1 MKNLTM
7 SDSTVKQ
14 GCLPLLVSDCLE
26 ETAEQ
31 YAAVWQ
37 LDESKFVHGKGKHK
51 SVQQRQCKGGV
62 SGTDLSGPALQA
74 GSRGGRKRIILK
86 KSTDHRA
93 DLSSFQGWFFLQAA
107 VKPYDLRSAAPD
119 TGHKQFFVF
128 RI

>member
-74 GSRGGRKRIILK
+74 GSRGGK
-86 KSTDHRA
+86 KKNNSEKEHRPPGRSVLFSGLVLPA
-93 DLSSFQGWFFLQAA
+93 GSS
-107 VKPYDLRSAAPD
+107 K
-119 TGHKQFFVF
+119 T
-128 RI
+128 I